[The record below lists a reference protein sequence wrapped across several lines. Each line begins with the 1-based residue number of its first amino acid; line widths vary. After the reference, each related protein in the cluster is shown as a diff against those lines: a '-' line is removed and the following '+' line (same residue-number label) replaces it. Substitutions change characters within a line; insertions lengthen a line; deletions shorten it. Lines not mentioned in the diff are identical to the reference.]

1 MRDMTREQLEIYVD
15 QLEAKLGNLLANQRV
30 SKLPAASAEQAPKG
44 GSNETQDTS
53 ERTSP
58 SGDVSSMEKE

>member
-1 MRDMTREQLEIYVD
+1 MRDMTREQLEVYVD
-15 QLEAKLGNLLANQRV
+15 QLEARLGNLLANQRV
-30 SKLPAASAEQAPKG
+30 SRG
-44 GSNETQDTS
+44 GSNETQDTV